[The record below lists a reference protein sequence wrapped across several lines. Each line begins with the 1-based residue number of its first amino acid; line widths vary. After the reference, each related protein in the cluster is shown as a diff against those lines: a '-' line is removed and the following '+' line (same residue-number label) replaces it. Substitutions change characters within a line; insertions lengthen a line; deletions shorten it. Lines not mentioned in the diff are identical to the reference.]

1 MYQAKGLSARERAI
15 ILPMTNPTNHKRRIL
30 VTAAL
35 PYANGPIHLGH
46 MLEYIQTD
54 IWARFQRARGHE
66 VWFAWADDAHGTP
79 IMLHAEKQG
88 QSPEQLIDQMHAE
101 HERDFIDFGL
111 SHDNFSSTHAEANR
125 VMVERIWQGLKDGGA
140 VHSRTIERFF
150 DPERKMFLPDRFIR
164 GQCPKCG
171 AADQYGDSC
180 EVCGATYEPTELV
193 EPRSMVSGATPVM
206 KQTDHWFVSLE
217 HFRDSLNAWVR
228 SGALQ
233 EEVANKLQE
242 WFGERLRDWDVTRD
256 APYFGFRIPGETDKY
271 FYVWLD
277 APVGYLGSFSE
288 ICQREGLDLEEWLA
302 PDTSTEM
309 HHFIGKDIIYFHC
322 LFWPAMLEGAG
333 IRRPTGVYAHGFLT
347 VNGAKM
353 SKSRGT
359 FIKART
365 WLDELHPD
373 YLRYYFAAKLG
384 SGLADIDL
392 NLEDFR
398 ARVNADLVGKLI
410 NIASRSA
417 GFIHKLGAGRL
428 TKELPDPDLYQ
439 RFVDAHEK
447 VAADF
452 EQRNYQGA
460 VRRIMALADDANR
473 YIDEHKPWIMA
484 REDGR
489 EGEVLAI
496 CTQGINLFRVMMTWL
511 APVIPTTARA
521 AESFLNCDLSQ
532 FDSIHQP
539 LLDHDINKFKPLL
552 TRVEAEQV
560 ERVIEASKANLEAT
574 EEASEVTENT
584 EEKLDLAPEIK
595 FPEFAAVDLRVARI
609 AHAEFVEGADKLL
622 RLELDLGGPKRQVFA
637 GIRGAY
643 DPQELIGRLTVMV
656 ANLAPRKM
664 RFGVSE
670 GMVLAA
676 SFGDGKPYLLEPDSG
691 AEPGMKV
698 S

>member
-1 MYQAKGLSARERAI
+1 
-15 ILPMTNPTNHKRRIL
+15 MTSKRRIL

-88 QSPEQLIDQMHAE
+88 VSPEELVETMRSE
-101 HERDFIDFGL
+101 HERDFLDFSL
-111 SHDNFSSTHAEANR
+111 SHDNFSSTHSEANR
-125 VMVERIWQGLKDGGA
+125 VMVERIWQGLIDSKA
-140 VHSRTIERFF
+140 VSTRTIEQFF

-164 GQCPKCG
+164 GNCPKCG
-171 AADQYGDSC
+171 ASDQYGDSC
-180 EVCGATYEPTELV
+180 EVCGATYDPTELV
-193 EPRSMVSGATPVM
+193 DPRSMVSGATPVM
-206 KQTDHWFVSLE
+206 KSTDHFFVTLDQ
-217 HFRDSLNAWVR
+217 FRDSLKTWVR
-228 SGALQ
+228 SGTLQ
-233 EEVANKLQE
+233 DEVANKLQE
-242 WFGERLRDWDVTRD
+242 WFGEKLRDWDVTRD
-256 APYFGFRIPGETDKY
+256 APYFGFQIPGQTNKY

-277 APVGYLGSFSE
+277 APVGYLGSFFE
-288 ICQREGLDLEEWLA
+288 ICQRENIDFEDWLK
-302 PDTSTEM
+302 PGTETEM

-322 LFWPAMLEGAG
+322 LFWPAMLEAAG
-333 IRRPTGVYAHGFLT
+333 LRRPTGVHAHGFLT
-347 VNGAKM
+347 VNGSKM

-384 SGLADIDL
+384 PGLADIDL

-417 GFIHKLGAGRL
+417 GFIHKLGDGMLSAS
-428 TKELPDPDLYQ
+428 LPDPALYD
-439 RFVDAHEK
+439 RFVGEH
-447 VAADF
+447 AAIADDF
-452 EQRNYQGA
+452 EQRNFQSA
-460 VRRIMALADDANR
+460 IRRIMRLADDANR
-473 YIDEHKPWIMA
+473 YIDENKPWIMA
-484 REDGR
+484 KEDGR
-489 EGEVLAI
+489 EDDILAV

-511 APVIPTTARA
+511 APVIPSTASA
-521 AESFLNCDLSQ
+521 AETFLDTSLQN
-532 FDSIHQP
+532 FDSVCTP
-539 LLDHDINKFKPLL
+539 LLSHQIKKFKPLL
-552 TRVEAEQV
+552 QRVETEQID
-560 ERVIEASKANLEAT
+560 RVIAASQENLQQNLQENLQENLEAT
-574 EEASEVTENT
+574 SAPS
-584 EEKLDLAPEIK
+584 PEIELK
-595 FPEFAAVDLRVARI
+595 LEPEIAFPQFAAIDLRVARI
-609 AHAEFVEGADKLL
+609 TKAEEVEGADKLL
-622 RLELDLGGPKRQVFA
+622 RLELDLGGPTRQVFA
-637 GIRGAY
+637 GIRGHYEPA
-643 DPQELIGRLTVMV
+643 DLVGRLTVMA

-676 SFGDGKPYLLEPDSG
+676 SEKGGKPWLLSPDSG
-691 AEPGMKV
+691 AQPGMRI

>member
-1 MYQAKGLSARERAI
+1 
-15 ILPMTNPTNHKRRIL
+15 MTSKRRIL

-88 QSPEQLIDQMHAE
+88 VPPEQLVESMRTE
-101 HERDFIDFGL
+101 HERDFLDFGL
-111 SHDNFSSTHAEANR
+111 SHDNFSSTHSEANR
-125 VMVERIWQGLKDGGA
+125 NMVERIWKGLVDSGA
-140 VHSRTIERFF
+140 VNTRTIEQFF
-150 DPERKMFLPDRFIR
+150 DPERSMFLPDRFIR
-164 GQCPKCG
+164 GNCPKCG
-171 AADQYGDSC
+171 APDQYGDSC

-193 EPRSMVSGATPVM
+193 DPRSMVSGATPIM
-206 KQTDHWFVSLE
+206 KATE
-217 HFRDSLNAWVR
+217 HFFVTLDQFRESLQSWVR
-228 SGALQ
+228 SGTLQ

-242 WFGERLRDWDVTRD
+242 WFGEKLRDWDVTRD
-256 APYFGFRIPGETDKY
+256 APYFGFLIPGETDKY

-277 APVGYLGSFSE
+277 APVGYLGSFFE
-288 ICQREGLDLEEWLA
+288 ICQRENLDFEDWLK

-309 HHFIGKDIIYFHC
+309 YHFIGKDIIYFHC
-322 LFWPAMLEGAG
+322 LFWPAMLEAAG
-333 IRRPTGVYAHGFLT
+333 LRRPTGVHAHGFLT

-384 SGLADIDL
+384 PGLADIDL
-392 NLEDFR
+392 NLDDFR

-417 GFIHKLGAGRL
+417 GFIHKLGDGKL
-428 TKELPDPDLYQ
+428 SSSLPDEALYD
-439 RFVDAHEK
+439 RFLAEHESI
-447 VAADF
+447 ATDF
-452 EQRNYQGA
+452 EQRNFQSA
-460 VRRIMALADDANR
+460 IRRIMRLADEANR
-473 YIDEHKPWIMA
+473 YIDEHKPWMMA
-484 REDGR
+484 KEDGR
-489 EGEVLAI
+489 EEEVLAV

-511 APVIPTTARA
+511 APVVPSTAEA
-521 AESFLNCDLSQ
+521 AEEFLATSLQD
-532 FDSIHQP
+532 FDSVRTP
-539 LLDHDINKFKPLL
+539 LLDHSIRTFKPLL
-552 TRVEAEQV
+552 RRVEPEHV
-560 ERVIEASKANLEAT
+560 ERIIAASKENLEAART
-574 EEASEVTENT
+574 EPV
-584 EEKLDLAPEIK
+584 KIDLDLEPEIA
-595 FPEFAAVDLRVARI
+595 FPQFAAVDLRVARI
-609 AHAEFVEGADKLL
+609 VKAEEVEGADKLL
-622 RLELDLGGPKRQVFA
+622 RLELDLGGPVRQVFA
-637 GIRGAY
+637 GIRGHY
-643 DPQELIGRLTVMV
+643 DPSELVGRLTVMA

-676 SFGDGKPYLLEPDSG
+676 SEKGGKPLLLSPDNG
-691 AEPGMKV
+691 AKPGMRI